1 MERIGNYEFSDK
13 GSTPFRDTI
22 LIYGCIVYRLGHE
35 IFILKSVGFNS
46 PYSHHTGSTPVFKL
60 IPCKT
65 VLPMFAAQFDSA
77 TEQVRLLLGLVQ

>member
-1 MERIGNYEFSDK
+1 MISAKDSRAFPTD
-13 GSTPFRDTI
+13 RDVKYI
-22 LIYGCIVYRLGHE
+22 
-35 IFILKSVGFNS
+35 SVLPCSGEENRTAIQF
-46 PYSHHTGSTPVFKL
+46 FKL